1 MTYAC
6 STQMTYGGQVKCA
19 GTNYMPLHKW
29 HAHALR
35 KCHMHENN
43 ICRNKWHAH
52 KKGMCTVVQEQM
64 TCSSTVYRIISMPGL
79 SLYEPTL
86 PPRQPARI
94 SAALPTF
101 QINYSESFIL
111 TLIYRIGNSL
121 SVFVSE
127 KAKKRF
133 AHGKER
139 IAHSR
144 SLVQRKAVK
153 NCQNMVNQERITHV
167 TSTRVPRSRHS
178 FVKSNESDSLPV
190 SLLLRAMRAIHSS
203 FYRVTRANHLRSLFK
218 KSDFEQK
225 SKRANSKPCL
235 YEQLC

>member
-35 KCHMHENN
+35 KCHMHENY
-43 ICRNKWHAH
+43 ICRNKWHVH

-101 QINYSESFIL
+101 QINYSESLIL

-144 SLVQRKAVK
+144 SLVQRGKSSEKLSKHGESRA
-153 NCQNMVNQERITHV
+153 NHSRHVNQSASLASLFCKEQWERFT
-167 TSTRVPRSRHS
+167 PNQS
-178 FVKSNESDSLPV
+178 FVKSDESN
-190 SLLLRAMRAIHSS
+190 S
-203 FYRVTRANHLRSLFK
+203 FFFL
-218 KSDFEQK
+218 
-225 SKRANSKPCL
+225 
-235 YEQLC
+235 